1 MGCGPQAEEGEAG
14 GGVGLGEKT
23 CGGAEGGVFYT
34 RVLEV
39 RGHTEVCDVTVVD
52 EEVW

>member
-1 MGCGPQAEEGEAG
+1 M
-14 GGVGLGEKT
+14 VGLGEKT
-23 CGGAEGGVFYT
+23 RGGADGGVFYT

-39 RGHTEVCDVTVVD
+39 QGHIEVCDVAVVE